1 MTTLFYR
8 NFRLLILAILV
19 ILTWGISAFFTLPR
33 LEDPELVSR
42 QAFVTTFLPGADA
55 ERVEALVTE
64 KIEEELS
71 EIEEIKTYESD
82 SRAGSSIITIELLDS
97 VEEVDADAIW
107 LRIRERLNRAAPQLP
122 VGASPP
128 RLEEVDV
135 KAYALI
141 AALIWEQDSEPN
153 YAILNRLSEL
163 LKDELLGLSGTEKV
177 DIFGKQDEEIVVEI
191 NQAQLASIG
200 LTPQQLSTQIQQS
213 DAKVS
218 AGLLRSQNNDLL
230 LEIES
235 DLDSLERIR
244 SIPINFSDRGQFAL
258 LGDIAE
264 VRKTIIQPP
273 RELTLINGRPAAALG
288 VFVES
293 DYQIDLWA
301 KTAEAEIDKFREQ
314 LGKGL
319 KLEIIFN
326 QSNYI
331 ENRLDS
337 LIFNLFISGFLV
349 FVITV
354 FLMGWKSAIVV
365 GLALPLSTCMV
376 LGAMGLLDI
385 PLHQMSITGIIVA
398 LGLLIDTAIIVVDE
412 VSQGVASGL
421 KSEVAISKAINHL
434 FMPLMASTLTTALA
448 FLPIAIMPGPSGEF
462 VGSIGISVILAV
474 ISSLLISITISSAI
488 TAKLYHNPNHNSWQK
503 TKQQWWKTG
512 FSNSYLTQIYQLSL
526 RSVYSYPLLG
536 ILLGLILP
544 ITGIVQLGNLPQ
556 QFFPQVDR
564 DQIQIELELPALS
577 SIEKTRN
584 TALQVRQLIL
594 QHPEID
600 ELQWFLARSSPRFY
614 YNLKAGKERYLNYA
628 QGFLQLNTIAKPE
641 LVNRIQ
647 AEVDSAFP
655 EAQIL
660 VRLLEQGPPFDA
672 PVELRIYG
680 PNLEELQQI
689 GEQARALLAQTPK
702 VTHTRSTLND
712 VRPQLKL
719 LVDEE
724 EIRLAGLDRAAVSQQ
739 LDTLLEGNL
748 GGSILE
754 GVEELPVRVRVSN
767 TQRGDFSQIKSLDL
781 QPTGSSLN
789 QNRQNATD
797 TIPLSA
803 LAEVE
808 LEPQFSVI
816 KRRNGRRVNSVQG
829 FIAAGVLPSEIFTKW
844 QQKLNDTDFEIPSG
858 YWSEIAGE
866 AEQQGNAQGNLFS
879 TLPVILV
886 LSASIL
892 VLSLNSF
899 RAAAIIGLVAICA
912 VGLGFFSLWLF
923 GYPFGFMSLIGTFGL
938 VGIAINDSVVV
949 MAAILED
956 PEASQGNRR
965 ATRKV
970 VLRSTRHVIAT
981 TLTTMIGFVPLLLGG
996 GGFWPPLAVAI
1007 AGGVGGS
1014 TLVALYLVPCS
1025 YLLLANFGKGKYSAL
1040 RK

>member
-82 SRAGSSIITIELLDS
+82 SRAGSSIIDIELLDS
-97 VEEVDADAIW
+97 VEEADADAVW
-107 LRIRERLNRAAPQLP
+107 LRIRERLNRAAPELP

-128 RLEEVDV
+128 RLEEVEV

-153 YAILNRLSEL
+153 YAIINRLSEL
-163 LKDELLGLSGTEKV
+163 LKDEFLGLSGTEKV
-177 DIFGKQDEEIVVEI
+177 DIFGKQNEEIIVEI
-191 NQAQLASIG
+191 DQVQLASIG

-218 AGLLRSQNNDLL
+218 AGIMRSQNNDLL

-244 SIPINFSDRGQFAL
+244 SIPINFSEQGQFAL

-264 VRKTIIQPP
+264 VRKTIIKPP

-301 KTAEAEIDKFREQ
+301 KTAETEIDKFREQ

-319 KLEIIFN
+319 KLEMIFN

-337 LIFNLFISGFLV
+337 LILNLFISGFLV
-349 FVITV
+349 FAITV

-376 LGAMGLLDI
+376 LGSMGLLDI

-412 VSQGVASGL
+412 VSQGIASGL
-421 KSEVAISKAINHL
+421 KSEVAITKAIHHL

-474 ISSLLISITISSAI
+474 LYSLLISITISSAI
-488 TAKLYHNPNHNSWQK
+488 TAKLYHNPDRNSWQK
-503 TKQQWWKTG
+503 TKQPWWKTG

-526 RSVYSYPLLG
+526 RSVYSSPLLG

-544 ITGIVQLGNLPQ
+544 ITGIVQLGTLPQ

-564 DQIQIELELPALS
+564 DQVQIELELPALT

-584 TALQVRQLIL
+584 TALQVRELIL
-594 QHPEID
+594 KHPEID
-600 ELQWFLARSSPRFY
+600 ELQWFLARSSPRYY

-655 EAQIL
+655 KAQIL

-680 PNLEELQQI
+680 PNLNRLQQI

-724 EIRLAGLDRAAVSQQ
+724 EIRLAGLDRATVSEQ

-767 TQRGDFSQIKSLDL
+767 TQRGDFNQIKSLDL

-789 QNRQNATD
+789 QNRLNATD

-816 KRRNGRRVNSVQG
+816 KRRNGRRVNSIQG
-829 FIAAGVLPSEIFTKW
+829 FLAAGVLPSEIFTKW
-844 QQKLNDTDFEIPSG
+844 QQKLNDADFEIPSG

-899 RAAAIIGLVAICA
+899 RAASIIGLVAICA

-996 GGFWPPLAVAI
+996 GSFWPPLAIAI

-1025 YLLLANFGKGKYSAL
+1025 YLLLANFGRSNTNSPK
-1040 RK
+1040 